1 MLVKN
6 GFIFPKFWGENINI
20 FENHHLVLGFPI
32 VLWFQRLLGE
42 TNISMRLL
50 GWVKHSRLVGMM
62 NTLKLGWVGRGAG
75 PKILQKTWKLMA
87 MDLSIAAESTGPFQ
101 ILTLYLAE
109 IFLSPFP
116 SIQNWLFRVPGSY
129 HGILVCPD
137 RARGKGNMK
146 NIFTKISHFNGKTT
160 CHRHMAL
167 Q

>member
-1 MLVKN
+1 
-6 GFIFPKFWGENINI
+6 
-20 FENHHLVLGFPI
+20 
-32 VLWFQRLLGE
+32 
-42 TNISMRLL
+42 
-50 GWVKHSRLVGMM
+50 MM

-129 HGILVCPD
+129 HGILVCLD
-137 RARGKGNMK
+137 RAVVGRGTRRTSSPKYCK
-146 NIFTKISHFNGKTT
+146 NGGK
-160 CHRHMAL
+160 R
-167 Q
+167 